1 VGAPLTH
8 FFSFSFF
15 TQLEG
20 FSHLEI
26 MASSS
31 NRGFNSTGD
40 SSSTS
45 ESNSPS
51 SSSSSDNGMQ
61 EMFVNMDRHKQCAF
75 ATIVVVANSFN
86 VFNANELEEGV
97 GHSMDS
103 SVGVWDVL
111 VTM

>member
-1 VGAPLTH
+1 
-8 FFSFSFF
+8 
-15 TQLEG
+15 
-20 FSHLEI
+20 
-26 MASSS
+26 
-31 NRGFNSTGD
+31 
-40 SSSTS
+40 
-45 ESNSPS
+45 
-51 SSSSSDNGMQ
+51 MQ